1 MPRAKC
7 TDVKSIREISRNT
20 SSKTDPFR
28 TSTEKPKMLRIA
40 VKMLMGDRAKY
51 VGLLFGITFTSFLVT
66 FAASYFTGFMT
77 RGFALITENPR
88 ADVWVMDPAVN
99 STEQTTNMVASALDR
114 VRSVEGVGSAVPLAL
129 GMAEVHFPNGRFQT
143 FQVIGVDD
151 TTLPGVPP
159 LRNGISAAILRTPD
173 AAIVDPG
180 GTEGKLETP
189 LRKVDQWPP
198 QPHLNVPT
206 RPLATGDVV
215 LVNDSRVRIVGRSDA
230 LPRYPPRP
238 LLYMTFSNAAR
249 ILLPERHRLTFVLAT
264 ALPGVTPKEL
274 ATRIQER
281 TGLRARTAEDFKADT
296 VRWFLVNSEDVGDI
310 AAMLSLAMSIGF
322 GVTGV
327 MLYMF
332 TEENLKQYAVLKTM
346 GATSSLLL
354 AMILTQAGLCAL
366 IGTGLGLGL
375 CAVVGQ
381 LVSEQANYPFR
392 MMWFTPI
399 FGGAMV
405 VLVSI
410 VAAAISARPVLK
422 LEPGVVF
429 AGR

>member
-1 MPRAKC
+1 
-7 TDVKSIREISRNT
+7 
-20 SSKTDPFR
+20 
-28 TSTEKPKMLRIA
+28 MLRIA

-77 RGFALITENPR
+77 RGFALISENPR
-88 ADVWVMDPAVN
+88 VDVWVMDPAVT
-99 STEQTTNMVASALDR
+99 STEKTTNLPASALDR
-114 VRSVEGVGSAVPLAL
+114 VRSVEGIAYAVPLAL
-129 GMAEVHFPNGRFQT
+129 GMAEVHFPNGRFQS

-151 TTLPGVPP
+151 ATLPGVPP
-159 LRNGISAAILRTPD
+159 LSNGISAAALRTPD

-189 LRKVDQWPP
+189 LRKADQWPAE
-198 QPHLNVPT
+198 PHLNVPT
-206 RPLATGDVV
+206 RPLVVGDVV
-215 LVNDSRVRIVGRSDA
+215 LVNDHRVTIVGQSDA

-238 LLYMTFSNAAR
+238 LFYMTYSNAAR

-281 TGLRARTAEDFKADT
+281 TGLRARTADDFKADT
-296 VRWFLVNSEDVGDI
+296 VRWFLANSEDVGDI
-310 AAMLSLAMSIGF
+310 AAMLSLAMSVGF

-332 TEENLKQYAVLKTM
+332 TEENMKQYAVLKTM
-346 GATSSLLL
+346 GATSRLLL
-354 AMILTQAGLCAL
+354 TMILTQAGLCAL

-375 CAVVGQ
+375 CAVIGQ
-381 LVSEQANYPFR
+381 LVSAQANYPFR

-422 LEPGVVF
+422 LEPGIVF